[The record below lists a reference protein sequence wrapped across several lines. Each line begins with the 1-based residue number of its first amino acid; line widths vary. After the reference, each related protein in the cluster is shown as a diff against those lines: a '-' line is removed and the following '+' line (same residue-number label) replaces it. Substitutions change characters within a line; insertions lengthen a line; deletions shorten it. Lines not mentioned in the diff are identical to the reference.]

1 MVSWFEPQNK
11 VRYGLSVV
19 PQNRQEDE
27 DGAGHVSRSSGLLR
41 LEVSRARV
49 SQSSLKTSGDASR
62 MVHMALS
69 WRSHRDEAE
78 GGQVDAMSYIR
89 LFYPNFVV
97 FIVLGHKDN
106 LVISFPINRTPR
118 ASGEVSNSAI
128 PLPPCSRSCLLR
140 CGCASWCKKGEER
153 N

>member
-1 MVSWFEPQNK
+1 
-11 VRYGLSVV
+11 
-19 PQNRQEDE
+19 
-27 DGAGHVSRSSGLLR
+27 
-41 LEVSRARV
+41 
-49 SQSSLKTSGDASR
+49 
-62 MVHMALS
+62 MVHVALS

-78 GGQVDAMSYIR
+78 GERVDAMCCIR
-89 LFYPNFVV
+89 LFYPNFAV

-128 PLPPCSRSCLLR
+128 PLPPCSHSCLLR